1 MDELTR
7 FLLDMVY
14 LLLIAGGCSIIFSK
28 LRMPAITGYLAA
40 GLILGPTMLREVS
53 VQESTIFLLSN
64 LGIVLL
70 MFYIGMELNFK
81 RLRKIGTFIFAA
93 MTIQMVLMVI
103 IGYLSGLAIGLD
115 HVASIFL
122 GAIISGTSTAVVVAV
137 LKDRKLLDP
146 EVAETVII
154 FTVLEDIGQVF
165 ILTLAAPLLVGD
177 TPALGSTVLMVVG
190 IVVFFGLSIIIGS
203 ALVPRVLEGISRK
216 FPSEV
221 LIIVAIG
228 MCFAMA
234 LLSNYIGLSI
244 AIGAFLMGT
253 LVSQSSV
260 APTVKAKVEPMKDV
274 FMAVFFIDVGIQVV
288 PAEIIGNLWLVLAI
302 VVVFMGS
309 KIVAVSTSCF
319 ISGRSGRTSLIIAL
333 SLPVM
338 GEFAF
343 VIAKM
348 ALDAEVVAPS
358 FYAAVIGAALA
369 TMLLMPPIS
378 KKADEISDLAVRISP
393 KWFSRL
399 LRRFEDFRCNV
410 VAWSSRSIV
419 AAKNIKQELTM
430 FLIDLT
436 TLGIVLVLFQ
446 VLGFYGGTPFFHGDG
461 TDVFAQWAIF
471 GVSLGI
477 VLPVVVNMVRG
488 IRRLSKTLAFGDDWP
503 GVNSSLYKAFRNMG
517 SMILVLILLILF
529 LPFIPST
536 DELSTQVWISFLGI
550 LVLSLVLARTSYR
563 NAHERIKQ
571 ALASKNMSANEACP
585 VRTAEGAPKGTDA
598 SDDPSNE
605 RGPK

>member
-1 MDELTR
+1 
-7 FLLDMVY
+7 
-14 LLLIAGGCSIIFSK
+14 
-28 LRMPAITGYLAA
+28 
-40 GLILGPTMLREVS
+40 
-53 VQESTIFLLSN
+53 
-64 LGIVLL
+64 
-70 MFYIGMELNFK
+70 
-81 RLRKIGTFIFAA
+81 
-93 MTIQMVLMVI
+93 
-103 IGYLSGLAIGLD
+103 
-115 HVASIFL
+115 
-122 GAIISGTSTAVVVAV
+122 
-137 LKDRKLLDP
+137 
-146 EVAETVII
+146 
-154 FTVLEDIGQVF
+154 
-165 ILTLAAPLLVGD
+165 
-177 TPALGSTVLMVVG
+177 MVVG

-203 ALVPRVLEGISRK
+203 ALVPRVLEAISRK

-234 LLSNYIGLSI
+234 LLSNFIGLSI

-260 APTVKAKVEPMKDV
+260 ASTVKSKVEPMKDV
-274 FMAVFFIDVGIQVV
+274 FMAVFFIDVGIRVV
-288 PAEIIGNLWLVLAI
+288 PAEIFSNIWLMLAI

-378 KKADEISDLAVRISP
+378 KKADEISDLAVRVSP
-393 KWFSRL
+393 KRFSRL

-410 VAWSSRSIV
+410 IAWSSRSIV
-419 AAKNIKQELTM
+419 AAKSIKQELTM

-446 VLGFYGGTPFFHGDG
+446 VLGFYHGTPFFHGDG
-461 TDVFAQWAIF
+461 TDVMAQWAIF

-477 VLPVVVNMVRG
+477 ILPVVVNMVRG
-488 IRRLSKTLAFGDDWP
+488 IRRLSKTLAFGDDWA
-503 GVNSSLYKAFRNMG
+503 GVNTGLYKAFRNMG

-571 ALASKNMSANEACP
+571 ALASKNISTNEVCP
-585 VRTAEGAPKGTDA
+585 FGTSEGAPKGTDA
-598 SDDPSNE
+598 PEDRSKG
-605 RGPK
+605 RGPE